1 MSLQIL
7 YQEEKKEQK
16 IRENTEKMEN
26 EIRKLQ
32 NDSLESVFIIEE
44 QGAEIRYF
52 ICLTFSQV
60 TILFLFFYSSTSLQS
75 WALYN
80 YRFVLNL
87 IKFHCKLIKNSL
99 SDHYK
104 DSWDLFTLNLSL

>member
-1 MSLQIL
+1 ML

-16 IRENTEKMEN
+16 IRENTEKMED

-52 ICLTFSQV
+52 LT
-60 TILFLFFYSSTSLQS
+60 L
-75 WALYN
+75 
-80 YRFVLNL
+80 
-87 IKFHCKLIKNSL
+87 L
-99 SDHYK
+99 SYQ
-104 DSWDLFTLNLSL
+104 

>member
-1 MSLQIL
+1 MSCFKQIQKFTKML

-44 QGAEIRYF
+44 QGAEIRYLLS
-52 ICLTFSQV
+52 IYSTFSKV
-60 TILFLFFYSSTSLQS
+60 SILSIS
-75 WALYN
+75 
-80 YRFVLNL
+80 
-87 IKFHCKLIKNSL
+87 
-99 SDHYK
+99 
-104 DSWDLFTLNLSL
+104 FT

>member
-1 MSLQIL
+1 MSCFKQIQKFTKMS

-44 QGAEIRYF
+44 QGAEIRYLF
-52 ICLTFSQV
+52 SIYSTFSKV
-60 TILFLFFYSSTSLQS
+60 SILSIS
-75 WALYN
+75 
-80 YRFVLNL
+80 
-87 IKFHCKLIKNSL
+87 
-99 SDHYK
+99 
-104 DSWDLFTLNLSL
+104 FT